1 MTVMR
6 KILANIDWM
15 SPADREIGRF
25 IVDHPDKM
33 LGLSSSAL
41 AQETG
46 RSQSSVVKFA
56 QRLGYSS
63 YQDLKL
69 AVNTTRAQEWR
80 LPSGQIHGSIEKG
93 DGFATIFEKLLSS
106 KIQAMRETMNAN
118 GGREV
123 RQAVAALSGARRIY
137 LAGVGASSLVV
148 TDLSFK
154 LLKIGHAVVHN
165 VDAHVQLANVAGMA
179 REDVLLAV
187 SYSGSS
193 LETLRIV
200 ELAKARGATII
211 AITSMRENPL
221 AGLANILVHTVADED
236 QVRSSSITARDAQ
249 LAITDLIFLMMVQG
263 QEDANAF
270 IQASEAAVA
279 ALKANALR

>member
-6 KILANIDWM
+6 KIMANLDRM
-15 SPADREIGRF
+15 SPADREIGQF
-25 IVDHPDKM
+25 IVENPDRM
-33 LGLSSSAL
+33 LGLSSAAL
-41 AQETG
+41 AAEAG

-80 LPSGQIHGSIEKG
+80 LPGGPIHGSIEKG
-93 DGFATIFEKLLSS
+93 DGFSAIFEKLLSS
-106 KIQAMRETMNAN
+106 KLRAMRETMAAN
-118 GGREV
+118 GGHEV
-123 RQAVAALSGARRIY
+123 RQAVAALTGARRIY

-148 TDLSFK
+148 SDLSFK

-165 VDAHVQLANVAGMA
+165 VDAHIQLANVAGMTA
-179 REDVLLAV
+179 QDVLLAV
-187 SYSGSS
+187 SHSGTS
-193 LETLRIV
+193 LETLRIA
-200 ELAKARGATII
+200 EHAKTRGAQVI

-221 AGLANILVHTVADED
+221 ARLAGILVHTVADED

-263 QEDANAF
+263 QDDANDF

-279 ALKANALR
+279 ALKAGAPE

>member
-6 KILANIDWM
+6 KIMANLDRM
-15 SPADREIGRF
+15 SPADREIGQF
-25 IVDHPDKM
+25 IVENPDRM
-33 LGLSSSAL
+33 LGLSSAAL
-41 AQETG
+41 AAEAG

-80 LPSGQIHGSIEKG
+80 LPGGPIHGSIEKG
-93 DGFATIFEKLLSS
+93 DGFSAIFEKLLSS
-106 KIQAMRETMNAN
+106 KLRAMRETMAAN
-118 GGREV
+118 GGHEV
-123 RQAVAALSGARRIY
+123 RQAVAALTGARRIY

-148 TDLSFK
+148 SDLSFK

-165 VDAHVQLANVAGMA
+165 VDAHIQLANVAGMTA
-179 REDVLLAV
+179 QDVLLAV
-187 SYSGSS
+187 SHSGTS
-193 LETLRIV
+193 LETLRIA
-200 ELAKARGATII
+200 EHAKIRGAQVI

-221 AGLANILVHTVADED
+221 ARLAGILVHTVADED

-263 QEDANAF
+263 QDDANDF

-279 ALKANALR
+279 ALKAGAPE